1 MSKLIKQRAK
11 CCKFVLSDGGVRHYV
26 CVGGRWYY
34 NGRSSLP
41 LLERQAMKDGFWLD
55 NLKYKL
61 VIGYGLRF
69 RAMVS
74 DAHVANLG
82 EKPKLVGPYIREW
95 LPTGDRS

>member
-26 CVGGRWYY
+26 FVGGCWYY

-41 LLERQAMKDGFWLD
+41 LHECQAMKDGFWLD
-55 NLKYKL
+55 SLQYKL
-61 VIGYGLRF
+61 FSFGLRF
-69 RAMVS
+69 REMVS
-74 DAHVANLG
+74 DAHAANLG

-95 LPTGDRS
+95 MPTGDR